1 MFLAQEIWVELFDR
15 DPDVGIRM
23 QTGLIKDLYARIHAI
38 NAELR
43 KLRDSSRT
51 ANCLR
56 CFAVLDWSRLE
67 NLKGNQLCP

>member
-1 MFLAQEIWVELFDR
+1 MFLAQEVWVELFDR

-23 QTGLIKDLYARIHAI
+23 QTGLIKDLFACIHAI

-43 KLRDSSRT
+43 KLCDSSRT
-51 ANCLR
+51 ANRLR
-56 CFAVLDWSRLE
+56 CFAVLDWSCFE

>member
-1 MFLAQEIWVELFDR
+1 MFLAQEVWVELFDR